1 MCRICENLSIALIV
15 IIVILL
21 DFQSSYEKIDAFSIL
36 SNNEFAIRKGCDTTI
51 FIRTNGYNKINSVI
65 INDDNYDGIHFTYPQ
80 KTYPINGLSDTI
92 YVEYFQKSPSADVA
106 SVKSVRSSL
115 FLITDLSD
123 SDQDERPIYRVEI
136 KKDRVI
142 QIYKATLLLNS
153 KMDEHKVVFNFR

>member
-1 MCRICENLSIALIV
+1 M
-15 IIVILL
+15 
-21 DFQSSYEKIDAFSIL
+21 
-36 SNNEFAIRKGCDTTI
+36 
-51 FIRTNGYNKINSVI
+51 
-65 INDDNYDGIHFTYPQ
+65 
-80 KTYPINGLSDTI
+80 SDTI